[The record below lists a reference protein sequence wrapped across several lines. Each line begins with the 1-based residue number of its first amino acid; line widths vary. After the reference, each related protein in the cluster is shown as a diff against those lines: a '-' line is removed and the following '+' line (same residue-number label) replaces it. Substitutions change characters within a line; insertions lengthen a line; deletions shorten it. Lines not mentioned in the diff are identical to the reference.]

1 MIELLVVLSII
12 GIAAGMA
19 IPALGSVARTFR
31 SRDQAQELLSAVR
44 AARSL
49 SQKRNEPV
57 LLRSAPGHLNLF
69 TASFPDGTDGYLVAV
84 DTGAWTLHRSIALPD
99 LKMRSFPTGGF
110 TFCPSGEARFREN
123 DVEGDSLCGLGDL
136 AAPGATIDFE
146 VLDVGYVIPVNPALA
161 SASLRRG
168 H

>member
-12 GIAAGMA
+12 GIAAGIA
-19 IPALGSVARTFR
+19 IPSLGSAARTFR

-57 LLRSAPGHLNLF
+57 LLKSAPGALNLF
-69 TASFPDGTDGYLVAV
+69 SPSYVGATDGYLIAV
-84 DTGAWTLHRSIALPD
+84 DTANWTLTRTINLPD
-99 LKMRSFPTGGF
+99 VKISSFPSDGF
-110 TFCPSGEARFREN
+110 AFCPSGEARFRK
-123 DVEGDSLCGLGDL
+123 DSLDGDALCGLGDL
-136 AAPGATIDFE
+136 VAPGATITFE
-146 VLDVGYVIPVNPALA
+146 VLDVVYEIPVNSALA

-168 H
+168 S